1 MISRKKGFIT
11 KVYNEC
17 FRELRVPT
25 PTHTPSK
32 LTKGPLCPSTS
43 GNATRTS
50 RKSWDELTIRAQQK
64 KSLEIRH
71 NYPEGAILKAA
82 EQIYRLE
89 GQNDTAA
96 VVNLMS
102 GDPAIASKARK
113 ALKLENPCE
122 LPTFDV

>member
-1 MISRKKGFIT
+1 MT
-11 KVYNEC
+11 KVKDP
-17 FRELRVPT
+17 R
-25 PTHTPSK
+25 
-32 LTKGPLCPSTS
+32 PSTS
-43 GNATRTS
+43 SGTTTTTLRTS
-50 RKSWDELTIRAQQK
+50 RKSWKELTIRAQQK

-71 NYPEGAILKAA
+71 NYPAGAVLKAA
-82 EQIYRLE
+82 EQLYRLE

-102 GDPAIASKARK
+102 GDPAIATKARK